1 MGQTSVSAT
10 IEDYVGDLAKR
21 LARNGVSH
29 EIVEHQTVSSSTISD
44 SGDEPKD
51 VAVYALQIALV
62 DSYTLTRDC
71 LLRAVSDLPSEI
83 VLEPFRSVEDFISTV
98 REGIDLV
105 IFYSHASY
113 TETLHNI
120 GAIRVAFGV
129 TPLIIIS
136 DLDNGNQNDL
146 IRGALRAGANGF
158 ISARTTSLPMTL
170 SAIRFVHAGGSIA
183 PLDMLL
189 SDNTQP
195 SAVEPETEPAYRLT
209 ARQRAVLAQLQQG
222 KANKIIAHEL
232 GMSESTAKVHI
243 RNIMRKM
250 GATNRTQAAF
260 NALRLCPDV
269 SISAEI

>member
-1 MGQTSVSAT
+1 MGQTLASAT
-10 IEDYVGDLAKR
+10 FEDYVGDLAKR
-21 LARNGVSH
+21 LARNGVPH
-29 EIVEHQTVSSSTISD
+29 EMAEHQTVSSSAIAD
-44 SGDEPKD
+44 PGDVPND

-83 VLEPFRSVEDFISTV
+83 ALQPFCSVEDFISTV
-98 REGIDLV
+98 RGGIDLV
-105 IFYSHASY
+105 MLYSHASY

-120 GAIRVAFGV
+120 GAIRGSFGV

-136 DLDNGNQNDL
+136 DLDNGHQNDL

-260 NALRLCPDV
+260 NALRLCPDA
-269 SISAEI
+269 SAAAGI